1 VSLSLSGWT
10 PCVLAVYCLL
20 AVVDGA
26 QAAPPSFPRG
36 PGFYY
41 SNFKLGVAIATF
53 LGWVALCGWVNA
65 DALGQKLD
73 GNQWNAGM
81 LVAGLVGFILMWMMP
96 SFLASWLLFWIL
108 VGAALYSYIHYR
120 DGRAH
125 ETERV
130 VSREMLEHV
139 LARYLHIKMGP
150 RAGKQKG
157 PGVPVKIIK
166 RSGTGG
172 EQDVT
177 RVQHSKGY
185 RAAMQMIFEGVNARA
200 TDIHLEP
207 TADEMS
213 VRYRIDGIMT
223 NSSPYTRA
231 TGDAVVNLLKVICN
245 LDITEKRK
253 PQDGSFS
260 AQVGPSMVE
269 FRVATAG
276 TASGEKMV
284 MRLLDYSQAMADLS
298 RIGMNDSM
306 REQIHEL
313 VTRPHGLFLVCGP
326 TGSGKSTTLYACL
339 HEIDR
344 FQQNVITVENPVE
357 YRLDNVTQIEINPK
371 AGKTFASE
379 LRSILRQDPDVIMI
393 GEIRDKETAEI
404 ACQAAQTGHMVLS
417 TIHANDTIT
426 ALGRLLDLGVQPYQV
441 SAALN
446 AVLGQRLVRRLCK
459 TCRQKYKP
467 GADVLKKLQVD
478 ANRVRVLYK
487 PTEAAEDDEERCE
500 DCGGHGYLKR
510 TGVFELFVLTDK
522 IREMMRENPNIQQ
535 IKQEAS
541 KAGLVNL
548 YQYGTELVLDGTTS
562 LQELLRVC
570 KS

>member
-1 VSLSLSGWT
+1 MHAWPLALFG
-10 PCVLAVYCLL
+10 VLATADL
-20 AVVDGA
+20 AV
-26 QAAPPSFPRG
+26 AAEPSFPRG

-41 SNFKLGVAIATF
+41 SVFKFIVLAATY
-53 LGWVALCGWVNA
+53 LGWVGLAGWVNA
-65 DALGQKLD
+65 DAIDQKLSGD
-73 GNQWNAGM
+73 RWNTGV
-81 LVAGLVGFILMWMMP
+81 LCAGLLGFLFIWLLQN
-96 SFLASWLLFWIL
+96 FFASWLLFWVL
-108 VGAALYSYIHYR
+108 VLGAVYAYVHYR

-125 ETERV
+125 EDDKIMTRAYMEY
-130 VSREMLEHV
+130 
-139 LARYLHIKMGP
+139 LAGRYLGIKVGT
-150 RAGKQKG
+150 KQSKGKG

-166 RSGTGG
+166 RSGTGSSLSDG
-172 EQDVT
+172 NEVA
-177 RVQHSKGY
+177 RVQSSKGY

-223 NSSPYTRA
+223 NSAPYTRA
-231 TGDAVVNLLKVICN
+231 TGDAVINLLKVICN

-276 TASGEKMV
+276 SVQGEKMV
-284 MRLLDYSQAMADLS
+284 MRLLDYSQAMADLAK
-298 RIGMNDSM
+298 IGMNETT
-306 REQIHEL
+306 REQVHQL

-344 FQQNVITVENPVE
+344 FQQNVITIENPVE

-426 ALGRLLDLGVQPYQV
+426 ALGRLLDLGVAPYQV
-441 SAALN
+441 ASALN

-467 GADVLKKLQVD
+467 TPDAIKKLRVEPSQVK
-478 ANRVRVLYK
+478 VLYK
-487 PTEAAEDDEERCE
+487 PTEVAEDDDTEDRCE
-500 DCGGHGYLKR
+500 DCQGMGYHKR
-510 TGVFELFVLTDK
+510 TGVFELFILTDK
-522 IREMMRENPNIQQ
+522 IREMMRENPNIQA
-535 IKQEAS
+535 IKQEAL
-541 KAGLVNL
+541 KNGLKTL
-548 YQYGTELVLDGTTS
+548 FEYGAQLVIEGQTS
-562 LQELLRVC
+562 LPELLRVC
-570 KS
+570 K